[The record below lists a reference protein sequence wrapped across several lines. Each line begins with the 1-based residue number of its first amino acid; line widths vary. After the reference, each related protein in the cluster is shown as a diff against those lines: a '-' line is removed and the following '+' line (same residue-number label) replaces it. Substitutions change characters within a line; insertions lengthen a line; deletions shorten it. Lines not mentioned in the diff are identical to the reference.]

1 MSVEYLSLS
10 DPMYEQIENMVRATY
25 EHSCIVWIEKIHNEE
40 LEKKFNEYK
49 SKIDPP
55 NVKRLFHGTSEQVAR
70 IIIEEGFDPSK
81 NKVSAH
87 GLGVYFSTRAAY
99 SIDYCHRTQG
109 KDYVF
114 MFVCD
119 VVTGRV
125 CRGQPYS
132 PIPPEYNSA
141 TNSVKNPDMYIV
153 NKREAAMPKYLV
165 AFYPDV
171 SKM

>member
-10 DPMYEQIENMVRATY
+10 DPMYDQIENIVRATY
-25 EHSCIVWIEKIHNEE
+25 EHSCIVWIEKIYNEE
-40 LEKKFNEYK
+40 LEKKFNAYK
-49 SKIDPP
+49 NTINPP

-99 SIDYCHRTQG
+99 SKDYMHPTHG

-114 MFVCD
+114 MLVCD
-119 VVTGRV
+119 VVTGKP
-125 CRGQPYS
+125 CKGQAYK
-132 PIPPEYNSA
+132 PIMAGYDSA
-141 TNSVKNPDMYIV
+141 TDNLARPDMYIV
-153 NKREAAMPKYLV
+153 NKRDAALPLYLV
-165 AFYPDV
+165 AFYPKV
-171 SKM
+171 